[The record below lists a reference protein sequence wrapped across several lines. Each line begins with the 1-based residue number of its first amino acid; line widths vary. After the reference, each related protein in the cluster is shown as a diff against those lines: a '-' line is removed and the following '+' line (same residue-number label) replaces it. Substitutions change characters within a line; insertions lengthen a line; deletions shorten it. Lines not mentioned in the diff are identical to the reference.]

1 MRCARTRWKYSCPEY
16 IPKCDNELLS
26 CALGEL
32 NRELDRDL
40 ERVLEAKLE
49 KLIQF

>member
-1 MRCARTRWKYSCPEY
+1 MRCARTRWKCSCPEY
-16 IPKCDNELLS
+16 IPKCDIELLS
-26 CALGEL
+26 YAPGEL